1 VFAHDSDLDLVAL
14 VEGNVKTLIAI
25 CQVVHKAFEQ
35 SVPDVSLQH
44 HQHSAMTRM
53 HEGTEV
59 EMFCRNKLVPQSK
72 SVGFIPDQLDDSACS
87 QTVLKR
93 SVFGAVF
100 NDRKEKMPQSGDV
113 GVVWEVALD
122 TNPPA
127 QIKALKPK
135 FWVKGKLAMKADHIY
150 QITATA

>member
-1 VFAHDSDLDLVAL
+1 MFAYDSDLDLVAL
-14 VEGNVKTLIAI
+14 VEGNAKTLLAI
-25 CQVVHKAFEQ
+25 CQVVHKAFEK
-35 SVPDVSLQH
+35 SVPDVGLQH

-59 EMFCRNKLVPQSK
+59 EMFCRNKIVPQSK
-72 SVGFIPDQLDDSACS
+72 TLGFIPDSLDDRALAE
-87 QTVLKR
+87 TVLKR

-100 NDRKEKMPQSGDV
+100 NDCKDKMPQSGDV
-113 GVVWEVALD
+113 GVIWEVALD

-135 FWVKGKLAMKADHIY
+135 FWVKGKLAMKPDHVY
-150 QITATA
+150 QITA